1 MTRDHGV
8 ATVVAAQSGDPQAQD
23 ALVAAYLPLVY
34 NIVGRALD
42 GHADVDDVVQDTMLR
57 ALANLPTLRIPE
69 SFRSWL
75 VAIAMN
81 EVRRHWH
88 REQPLGLPAPG
99 EREPADPGADFVG
112 LTIVRMGLTGQRKET
127 VEATRWL
134 DGDDRA
140 LLSLWW
146 LEAAGELTRAE
157 VATALELAPEHT
169 AVRVQRMKSQLEAAR
184 VVVRALAAVPLCGQ
198 LREVLAAWDGTP
210 SALWRKRISRHAKDC
225 ATCSGHRAGLVPAEG
240 LLAGFGLVPVAGAL
254 VELVSLAVR
263 NGGGPAAATGAYDA
277 YGVSYA
283 TDAASAAHTQPI
295 PTAVPYPH
303 ADPYSHADPGT
314 APYPDATSLPATDRT
329 PGTEPLVGAG
339 AGADGPGGDLGKR
352 TPGGS
357 AVGDGPSRSD
367 RRRTR
372 QRRRQ
377 VVVAVAVL
385 AVVGGG
391 IGAVQWFAGG
401 DDAAAGTS
409 VADAARTSGPVLS
422 GTGTDATAT
431 ASRAPSSAVPSP
443 TTASPTK
450 SATPGRTP
458 DRTPA
463 PTKSEAAAPP
473 AKPTRAAEPTRPAP
487 PPAPPAPPAGPAQE
501 VIALVNSERTKAG
514 CGPVRGNALLRTA
527 AQRHSED
534 MIARGYFDH
543 ISPDGDGPGERVT
556 AAGYKWSTYGEN
568 IAAGQATPA
577 AVMDTW
583 MKSPGHRANIL
594 NCAFKEV
601 GIGIADASGGIRWT
615 QVFGAR

>member
-8 ATVVAAQSGDPQAQD
+8 ATVVAAQSGDLQAQD

-88 REQPLGLPAPG
+88 REQPAGLPAPG

-112 LTIVRMGLTGQRKET
+112 LTIVRMGLSGQRKET

-134 DGDDRA
+134 DADDRA

-198 LREVLAAWDGTP
+198 LREVLGPWDGTP

-240 LLAGFGLVPVAGAL
+240 LLAGFGLVPVAGVL

-263 NGGGPAAATGAYDA
+263 NGGGPAAAGAHDA

-283 TDAASAAHTQPI
+283 TDAAAHTQPI
-295 PTAVPYPH
+295 PAGAPYPH
-303 ADPYSHADPGT
+303 ADAHFPEGPGT
-314 APYPDATSLPATDRT
+314 APYADATSLPRPGHT
-329 PGTEPLVGAG
+329 PGAEPLVGAG
-339 AGADGPGGDLGKR
+339 AGASGPGGDLGRR
-352 TPGGS
+352 TSGGT
-357 AVGDGPSRSD
+357 ADGDGPSRSD

-409 VADAARTSGPVLS
+409 VADAARTGGPVLP
-422 GTGTDATAT
+422 GTDADADTRAT
-431 ASRAPSSAVPSP
+431 PSTAPSSAVPSP
-443 TTASPTK
+443 TTASPTR

-458 DRTPA
+458 DRTPT
-463 PTKSEAAAPP
+463 PTKSKAAPPP

-501 VIALVNSERTKAG
+501 VIALVNSERAKAG
-514 CGPVRGNALLRTA
+514 CGPVKGNTLLRTA

-543 ISPDGDGPGERVT
+543 TSPDGDGPGERVT

-568 IAAGQATPA
+568 IAAGQKNPA

-594 NCAFKEV
+594 NCAFKELGV
-601 GIGIADASGGIRWT
+601 GIADASGGIRWT